1 MEGPSLVILTEELQP
16 FLKKKIIA
24 VSGNSTKDIERL
36 EGKTIK
42 SIKSWGK
49 HLLIIF
55 DKFSIRIH
63 FLLFGSYRIND
74 IKENRSPR
82 LSLDFKSG
90 TLNFYSCSLQ
100 FIEEDLDQIYDWK
113 IDVMSDSFD
122 SSYVLKK
129 IKKSPSSMACDIL
142 MNQDIFAG
150 VGNII
155 KNEVL
160 FNLHLHP
167 ETPIGNL
174 STYQI
179 KKLIKEA
186 RDYSFKF
193 YEWKKVY
200 ELRKHWMIYKKRKC
214 PRCELPV
221 LSRKTG
227 KGDRRSYYCTGCQFL
242 IINK

>member
-1 MEGPSLVILTEELQP
+1 MEGPSLVILTEELKL
-16 FLKKKIIA
+16 FLNKKILA
-24 VSGNSTKDIERL
+24 VSGNSTKDITRL

-42 SIKSWGK
+42 EIKSWGK
-49 HLLIIF
+49 HLIIQF
-55 DKFSIRIH
+55 DKFAIRIH

-82 LSLDFKSG
+82 LSLVFKSG
-90 TLNFYSCSLQ
+90 ELNLYSCSVN
-100 FIEEDLDQIYDWK
+100 FMEEDLNEIYDWK

-122 SSYVLKK
+122 PSYVLKK
-129 IKKSPSSMACDIL
+129 IKKLPDSMVCDIL

-167 ETPIGNL
+167 ETLIENL
-174 STYQI
+174 NTNQL

-186 RDYSFKF
+186 HDYSFRF

-214 PRCELPV
+214 PRCEIPV
-221 LSRKTG
+221 ISRKTG
-227 KGDRRSYYCTGCQFL
+227 KGDRRSYYCAGCQRSIGEL
-242 IINK
+242 